1 MNDTML
7 ETVDPTNAVA
17 PAGIG
22 VGRFIIL
29 CATGLIFV
37 AVAIGIILWV
47 CKRGSKK
54 ATKEVK

>member
-1 MNDTML
+1 MNDQML

-29 CATGLIFV
+29 CATGLIVVCV
-37 AVAIGIILWV
+37 AVGIVLWFL
-47 CKRGSKK
+47 KRGSKK